1 MGPVYPLCLSRRS
14 VSPDLPCRSM
24 SSMSPATY
32 PSDGAFSMS
41 SGFRSR
47 MVLSWSMHE
56 SRMIPLACPVFF
68 CASRERL
75 RMASALFRYSSSCR
89 TSWLTVCSADSSFL
103 RSAKARFLRSYA
115 CRHAVPQNLAVGPRL
130 GLRIGLPHTGQI
142 RPYRLSKPRFLR
154 LISEAFNFS
163 TSLV

>member
-1 MGPVYPLCLSRRS
+1 MSRFALHAVLVDFIHE
-14 VSPDLPCRSM
+14 VS
-24 SSMSPATY
+24 
-32 PSDGAFSMS
+32 
-41 SGFRSR
+41 
-47 MVLSWSMHE
+47 H
-56 SRMIPLACPVFF
+56 I
-68 CASRERL
+68 
-75 RMASALFRYSSSCR
+75 
-89 TSWLTVCSADSSFL
+89 SADSSFL

>member
-1 MGPVYPLCLSRRS
+1 MSRFALHAVLVDFIHE
-14 VSPDLPCRSM
+14 VSHI
-24 SSMSPATY
+24 
-32 PSDGAFSMS
+32 F
-41 SGFRSR
+41 
-47 MVLSWSMHE
+47 
-56 SRMIPLACPVFF
+56 
-68 CASRERL
+68 
-75 RMASALFRYSSSCR
+75 
-89 TSWLTVCSADSSFL
+89 ADSSFL

-130 GLRIGLPHTGQI
+130 GLSHTGQI